1 MPTNNYMYT
10 LLSGSKFYTCLFNNY
25 SNTLSQTILQYK
37 IKEYDFLELSN
48 RVNNSLSP
56 NSSNIS
62 LYPLAVRYASPD
74 NNLFVIERPPFQ
86 IEVDFSNN
94 KSYQNRT
101 SPKYLNSVKIWVPWT
116 VSVIS
121 VAPGI
126 SSSFSSRYSFSIYF
140 NNKPMVDFTEN
151 LVPCFFP
158 NSSAGDICMGQDSA
172 HVCDMINSKAPITE
186 IYNYLFNSYF
196 SGWNS
201 DIYNNLPYPVYF
213 YQKNIMDR
221 ISQTKK
227 GPKNYFQIFNA
238 TRSSRTSSTYNQ
250 MFYILSSLSLEE
262 TLDYISHIKNSGN
275 TYSKSLIDRITRLN
289 KSGMYSSDLTQYAS
303 SGFMNCTDIS
313 SMLSKYF
320 DSSEYSVCR
329 VLINNSS
336 AEYNQ
341 HYFSNPYLVSQIYKE
356 FKSKQNHFED
366 SIVINLTFEHEDLSS
381 YFPISSMK
389 DNYNV
394 VSS

>member
-1 MPTNNYMYT
+1 
-10 LLSGSKFYTCLFNNY
+10 
-25 SNTLSQTILQYK
+25 
-37 IKEYDFLELSN
+37 
-48 RVNNSLSP
+48 
-56 NSSNIS
+56 
-62 LYPLAVRYASPD
+62 
-74 NNLFVIERPPFQ
+74 
-86 IEVDFSNN
+86 
-94 KSYQNRT
+94 
-101 SPKYLNSVKIWVPWT
+101 
-116 VSVIS
+116 
-121 VAPGI
+121 
-126 SSSFSSRYSFSIYF
+126 
-140 NNKPMVDFTEN
+140 
-151 LVPCFFP
+151 
-158 NSSAGDICMGQDSA
+158 
-172 HVCDMINSKAPITE
+172 
-186 IYNYLFNSYF
+186 
-196 SGWNS
+196 
-201 DIYNNLPYPVYF
+201 
-213 YQKNIMDR
+213 MDR

-227 GPKNYFQIFNA
+227 GPKNYFQIFNP

-275 TYSKSLIDRITRLN
+275 TYSKSLIDRIIRLN

-336 AEYNQ
+336 PEYNQ